1 MWAQGALDH
10 DQLLANQI
18 GSATEF
24 MTMVTLVVIVCVCY
38 TILTVARQ
46 RRRLAARGIFM
57 PSGNKAVD
65 QYMAD
70 GILDVIQQLYL
81 NDKIT
86 GRQYRRLITQYGR
99 AFKLA
104 DLKPRK
110 RKLGKD
116 ACTWLKAQIR
126 LRRGNHTRIKFPD
139 GTYPGAGTKT
149 ITQPKAKGQLFAK
162 RR

>member
-10 DQLLANQI
+10 DQLLANQM

-24 MTMVTLVVIVCVCY
+24 MTMATLVVIVCVCY

-81 NDKIT
+81 KDKIT

-116 ACTWLKAQIR
+116 ACAWLKAQIR
-126 LRRGNHTRIKFPD
+126 IRRGSHTKIKFP
-139 GTYPGAGTKT
+139 GETHPGAGTK
-149 ITQPKAKGQLFAK
+149 TQPKAKGQLLAK
-162 RR
+162 RRSA